1 MLLRAGYP
9 EQFLLGVERHIFEE
23 LREAK
28 EPQYGRIETVY
39 ARKKHVVVP
48 VTTALALAR

>member
-9 EQFLLGVERHIFEE
+9 EQFLLGVERHIFQE
-23 LREAK
+23 LREST

-48 VTTALALAR
+48 IANAFTFAR